1 MHFFKTRPGGGQ
13 HFFFSYPFFDGSK
26 LIGLLQC
33 AFFFDFDSRQ
43 NGRIAHF
50 IDSRSFFNL
59 QSWHF
64 ERTPEIPC
72 LVYQKKVTLNPHQLR
87 KLENRSP
94 AGIQDIYVPPWW
106 TMRNEQLLGAH
117 IDIPSACLHWVDIW
131 TTENKAQVVLGGC
144 IAGELLSCLVGIMK
158 SFSGIFRDTPKKHEG
173 RIESQKRIL
182 FEIGWLGCELL
193 SFGSVD
199 WYILGCS
206 PLSSNI
212 TKHFR
217 QQNGGRHI

>member
-1 MHFFKTRPGGGQ
+1 MCIFFQDSTRRWPT
-13 HFFFSYPFFDGSK
+13 FFFSYPFFDGSK

-87 KLENRSP
+87 KLENPKHCWHPGYLCAAMVNDAQRAIVGGSYWHTVCML
-94 AGIQDIYVPPWW
+94 ALGRYMDHWKQSTSCFGGLYSWW
-106 TMRNEQLLGAH
+106 T
-117 IDIPSACLHWVDIW
+117 S
-131 TTENKAQVVLGGC
+131 
-144 IAGELLSCLVGIMK
+144 IM
-158 SFSGIFRDTPKKHEG
+158 FSGDYEIIQWDFQGHTQKARGSDWKSKTYPFWDRLTWLRAFELRECRLIHLGLLTPF
-173 RIESQKRIL
+173 Q
-182 FEIGWLGCELL
+182 
-193 SFGSVD
+193 
-199 WYILGCS
+199 
-206 PLSSNI
+206 
-212 TKHFR
+212 
-217 QQNGGRHI
+217 